1 MLAMTKSPRRT
12 PALTVHELLHRSA
25 WHAQLDASARREVAL
40 ATQERIIFAGSE
52 LSHHGGTATHWYGVL
67 DGLLKWST
75 SSRDG
80 RAVTLGGF
88 TAGSWFGE
96 GSLLHGRPVA
106 ADIIAIRHSR
116 VAMIPKEMFLWL
128 HGTQL
133 TFNHYL
139 LDHMNER
146 LHWFMGDFAAH
157 RLFSAEAQ
165 VARALYGLLHPELNP
180 HKDRHLEISQEEI
193 ANLAGLSRQRCNLA
207 LSQLRRDALIEV
219 ARGGVTVVDLVR
231 LSQVANG

>member
-1 MLAMTKSPRRT
+1 MTTDARKK
-12 PALTVHELLHRSA
+12 PALTVQELLDHSG
-25 WHAQLDASARREVAL
+25 WYAQLDTHTRHEVAL
-40 ATQERIIFAGSE
+40 AAHERTISAGAE
-52 LSHHGGTATHWYGVL
+52 LSHHGGTAMHWYGVL
-67 DGLLKWST
+67 EGVLKWST
-75 SSRDG
+75 AARDG
-80 RAVTLGGF
+80 RVVTLGGF

-106 ADIIAIRHSR
+106 ADIVAIRHSR
-116 VAMIPKEMFLWL
+116 VAMIPKEVFLWL
-128 HGTQL
+128 RGTQL

-165 VARALYGLLHPELNP
+165 VARALYGLMHPELNP
-180 HKDRHLEISQEEI
+180 HRDPHLKISQEEI

-207 LSQLRRDALIEV
+207 LRQLKRDALIEV
-219 ARGGVTVVDLVR
+219 TRGCVTVVDLVR

>member
-1 MLAMTKSPRRT
+1 MTRNAHAT
-12 PALTVHELLHRSA
+12 PALTAHDLLHGSA
-25 WHAQLDASARREVAL
+25 WYGRLDAGARREVTL
-40 ATQERIIFAGSE
+40 AVQERAISAGGE
-52 LSHHGGTATHWYGVL
+52 LSHHGGTASHWYGVL
-67 DGLLKWST
+67 DGIVKWSIAA
-75 SSRDG
+75 RDG

-88 TAGSWFGE
+88 TTGSWFGE

-106 ADIIAIRHSR
+106 ADIVAIRHSR
-116 VAMIPKEMFLWL
+116 VAMIPKEVFLWL
-128 HGTQL
+128 HDTQL
-133 TFNHYL
+133 SFNHYL

-180 HKDRHLEISQEEI
+180 HKDPHLEISQEEI

-207 LSQLRRDALIEV
+207 LSHLKQDGLVDV
-219 ARGGVTVVDLVR
+219 GRGCVTVVDLER
-231 LSQVANG
+231 LSRVANG

>member
-1 MLAMTKSPRRT
+1 MTMSTRKASAMT
-12 PALTVHELLHRSA
+12 VQELLDRSL
-25 WHAQLDASARREVAL
+25 WYPRLDAQARHEVAL
-40 ATQERIIFAGSE
+40 VARERAICAGAE

-67 DGLLKWST
+67 DGVMKWST
-75 SSRDG
+75 VAQDG
-80 RAVTLGGF
+80 RVVTLGGF

-106 ADIIAIRHSR
+106 ADIVAIRHSR
-116 VAMIPKEMFLWL
+116 VAMIPKEVFLWL

-139 LDHMNER
+139 LDHMNAR

-157 RLFSAEAQ
+157 RLFSAEGQ
-165 VARALYGLLHPELNP
+165 VARALYGLMHPELNP
-180 HKDRHLEISQEEI
+180 NRDPHLKMSQEEI

-207 LSQLRRDALIEV
+207 LRQLKRDTLIDV
-219 ARGGVTVVDLVR
+219 TRGCVTVVDLVR
-231 LSQVANG
+231 LAEVANG

>member
-1 MLAMTKSPRRT
+1 MRKA
-12 PALTVHELLHRSA
+12 PALTVHEHLQRADWYL
-25 WHAQLDASARREVAL
+25 QLDDGARRQVML
-40 ATQERIIFAGSE
+40 GVQERTISAGAE
-52 LSHHGGTATHWYGVL
+52 LSHHGATAQYWYGVL
-67 DGLLKWST
+67 DGILKWST
-75 SSRDG
+75 ATPDG

-116 VAMIPKEMFLWL
+116 VAMIPKETFLWL

-133 TFNHYL
+133 SFNHYL
-139 LDHMNER
+139 LRHINER

-180 HKDRHLEISQEEI
+180 HRDRQLDISQEEI
-193 ANLAGLSRQRCNLA
+193 ASLVGISRQRCNLA
-207 LSQLRRDALIEV
+207 LGHLKQQGLIDV
-219 ARGGVTVVDLVR
+219 AYGSITIIDLGR
-231 LSQVANG
+231 LSQLANG